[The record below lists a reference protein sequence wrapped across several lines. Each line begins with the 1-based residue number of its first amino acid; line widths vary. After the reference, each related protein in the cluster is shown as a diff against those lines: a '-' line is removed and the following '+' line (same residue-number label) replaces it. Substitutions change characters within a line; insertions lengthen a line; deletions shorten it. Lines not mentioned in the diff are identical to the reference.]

1 MGALAEQPA
10 TAGGTEAGGRQNPHK
25 ESCSRLEE
33 ESPGGPASPAQF
45 LSMLVMEGREEPAP
59 CAACGSGRPAGPEAH
74 GGPRRA
80 RGGVARPRHGVRLG
94 RGALVSW
101 GLGSPETWHE

>member
-80 RGGVARPRHGVRLG
+80 RGGGCKAPPWSPSRTRCPCE
-94 RGALVSW
+94 
-101 GLGSPETWHE
+101 LGSREPGDLA